1 MIYLIL
7 VLSGILTAL
16 STMVSYLGPLAF
28 FSLAPYLYI
37 LIRDTEKGAAKCRRL
52 YLYGLVFS
60 LSYFIAV
67 YHWFWYLYP
76 MEFLGFSP
84 VTAFFVCLFFQVG
97 LSLLQAVPYAFM
109 PIVFRYTRAFGKYV
123 YPIIF
128 GLIWAVFEFL
138 QTLTWAG
145 VPWARLCLSQ
155 TLNLPLLNTASL
167 FGSTFVSF
175 IIASLNGYIAI
186 AVSESI
192 RAADRASLFRKLIK
206 PVSFFLAIL
215 LVSSIAGTVSMAL
228 IPSKGNGDGVEVLLV
243 QTNVGSGDKWDDYY
257 SSFDK
262 AYEMTKSALD
272 ENSADIVLWPETT
285 LLFSPRENRSI
296 DAKLTELSVSSGAVL
311 VVGCFEYI
319 GDESYNA
326 LVAYFPDGSSE
337 EGGYYKRHLVPFG
350 EYVPMRAFLTS
361 FLPFL
366 EDISMLSDDLSKGE
380 DSAVIKTDFGSLGRL
395 VCFDSIYPTLALDA
409 VRDGATLMLLSTND
423 SWYLDSASAYQ
434 HKIHAQLRAIE
445 TGRWYLRCATT
456 GISAIISPDGETES
470 SLAPLK
476 EGYVRGTVYNLEHR
490 TLYSYVGDLF
500 TVAAFTVLA
509 LLCSY
514 NLVIFIKRKRS
525 SAI

>member
-1 MIYLIL
+1 MIYVILIL
-7 VLSGILTAL
+7 SGVLTAL

-37 LIRDTEKGAAKCRRL
+37 LFKDSDAGRTKCRKL

-60 LSYFIAV
+60 LSYFLAV

-84 VTAFFVCLFFQVG
+84 LTAFFVCLFFQIG
-97 LSLLQAVPYAFM
+97 LSLLQAVPYALM
-109 PIVFRYTRAFGKYV
+109 PIVFRYARSLGKYV

-175 IIASLNGYIAI
+175 IIVALNGYIAL

-192 RAADRASLFRKLIK
+192 GESDRASLFRKLVK
-206 PVSFFLAIL
+206 PISIFLAIL
-215 LVSSIAGTVSMAL
+215 LASSTMGALSIAL
-228 IPSKGNGDGVEVLLV
+228 IQGSDESEGVNVLLV

-262 AYEMTKSALD
+262 AYEMTKSAL
-272 ENSADIVLWPETT
+272 EEESADIVLWPETT
-285 LLFSPRENRSI
+285 LLFSPRENRSVNQ
-296 DAKLTELSVSSGAVL
+296 KLTELSVSSGAIV

-319 GDESYNA
+319 GDETYNA
-326 LVAYFPDGSSE
+326 LVAYFPDGSIE
-337 EGGYYKRHLVPFG
+337 EEGYYKRHLVPFG
-350 EYVPMRAFLTS
+350 EYVPMRTFLTAV
-361 FLPFL
+361 LPFL
-366 EDISMLSDDLSKGE
+366 DDISMLSDDLSKGE

-395 VCFDSIYPTLALDA
+395 VCFDSIYPTLSLDA
-409 VRDGATLMLLSTND
+409 VRDGATMMLLSTND

-434 HKIHAQLRAIE
+434 HKIHAQIRAIE

-456 GISAIISPDGETES
+456 GISAIISPSGETEE

-500 TVAAFTVLA
+500 TVTAFTVLA
-509 LLCSY
+509 LLCSR
-514 NLVIFIKRKRS
+514 NLVIFIRKKRS
-525 SAI
+525 SAA